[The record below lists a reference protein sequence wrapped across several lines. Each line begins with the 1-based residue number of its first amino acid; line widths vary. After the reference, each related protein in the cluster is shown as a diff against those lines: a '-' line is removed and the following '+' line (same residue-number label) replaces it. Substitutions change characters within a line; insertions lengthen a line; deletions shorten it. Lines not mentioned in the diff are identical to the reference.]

1 MYKKK
6 YKSNTTVL
14 SLSPLNSTNIFS
26 VWMYGRVRVYVI
38 LLRFAV
44 IDGSKE
50 SLYS

>member
-26 VWMYGRVRVYVI
+26 VWMYGRVYVI